1 MALAIVLILM
11 VVGSVAFHF
20 WSPWWF
26 TPLASNW
33 GAMDSTIM
41 ITFWVTGFVFI
52 AVNLFIAYCVI
63 KFRHSP
69 GRKAAYEPENN
80 KLESWLTGLT
90 SLGVF
95 AMLAPGL
102 MVYNEFVHVPE
113 DAVIFEALGQ
123 QWQWSYRLPGEDG
136 ALGKADNRNV
146 TFDNP
151 MGVDPEDP
159 WGQDDL
165 IITGAPGHILLDQ
178 PVKFNLRSKDVL
190 HDFYV
195 PQFRAKMDVV
205 PGLVSYFWLT
215 PTMVGTFEAMCAE
228 LCGVGHYNMRSHIVV
243 DTEADYKVW
252 LSQQRTFAETQGKPA
267 PGADPAAPAP
277 AEVSPAERGE
287 QLAQQ
292 RGCLACH
299 SIDGTR
305 GVGPSWKGMFG
316 RVETLADGSTVT
328 AADEYLRESITDP
341 AAKLVEGYPPVM
353 SAYPFSEDDLDALL
367 AYFISLTE

>member
-1 MALAIVLILM
+1 MALAIILILM
-11 VVGSVAFHF
+11 VIGSVIFHF

-33 GAMDSTIM
+33 GAMDATIM
-41 ITFWVTGFVFI
+41 MTFWVTGFVFVAI
-52 AVNLFIAYCVI
+52 NLFLAYCVI

-69 GRKAAYEPENN
+69 DRKAAYEPENT

-90 SLGVF
+90 ALGVF

-102 MVYNEFVHVPE
+102 VVYNQFVNVPR
-113 DAVIFEALGQ
+113 DAVIFEAVAQ
-123 QWQWSYRLPGEDG
+123 QWQWSFRLPGKDN

-151 MGVDPEDP
+151 LGVDPDDP

-165 IITGAPGHILLDQ
+165 IVLGAYPHIEVDQ
-178 PVKFNLRSKDVL
+178 PIKFNLRSKDVL
-190 HDFYV
+190 HDLYV

-215 PTMVGTFEAMCAE
+215 PTVTGTFEVLCAE
-228 LCGVGHYNMRSHIVV
+228 LCGVGHYNMRSKIVV
-243 DTEADYKVW
+243 DSSADYQKW
-252 LSQQRTFAETQGKPA
+252 LSTQQTFAETQGGAA
-267 PGADPAAPAP
+267 PGGA
-277 AEVSPAERGE
+277 SIERGV

-299 SIDGTR
+299 STDGSR

-316 RVETLADGSTVT
+316 RVETLADGSQIT

-341 AAKLVEGYPPVM
+341 DAKLVQGFPPVM
-353 SAYPFSEDDLDALL
+353 SAYPFSDDDLDALL

>member
-1 MALAIVLILM
+1 MALAIILVLM
-11 VVGSVAFHF
+11 VVGSVIFHF

-33 GAMDSTIM
+33 GAMDDTIM
-41 ITFWVTGFVFI
+41 ITFWVTGFVFV
-52 AVNLFIAYCVI
+52 AVNLFIAYCVV

-69 GRKAAYEPENN
+69 ERRAAYEPENA
-80 KLESWLTGLT
+80 KLEGWLTGLT
-90 SLGVF
+90 ALGVF

-102 MVYNEFVHVPE
+102 IVYNQFVQVPD
-113 DAVIFEALGQ
+113 DAVIFEAVAQ
-123 QWQWSYRLPGEDG
+123 QWQWSYRLPGKDG

-151 MGVDPEDP
+151 LGVDPDDP

-165 IITGAPGHILLDQ
+165 IVTGAPAHIELDQ
-178 PVKFNLRSKDVL
+178 PIKFNLRSKDVL

-215 PTMVGTFEAMCAE
+215 PTVAGTFEVMCAE

-243 DTEADYKVW
+243 DTPTDYRRW
-252 LSQQRTFAETQGKPA
+252 LSSQKTFAETQGGA
-267 PGADPAAPAP
+267 VPGGD
-277 AEVSPAERGE
+277 PAERGAE
-287 QLAQQ
+287 LAQQ

-299 SIDGTR
+299 SIDGTT
-305 GVGPSWKGMFG
+305 GVGPSWKGMYG
-316 RVETLADGSTVT
+316 RTETLADGSIIEAD
-328 AADEYLRESITDP
+328 AAYLSESIRDP
-341 AAKLVEGYPPVM
+341 SARMVQGFPPLM
-353 SAYPFSEDDLDALL
+353 SAYPFNDDDIDALI
-367 AYFISLTE
+367 AYFITLAE

>member
-1 MALAIVLILM
+1 M
-11 VVGSVAFHF
+11 VVGSVIFHF

-33 GAMDSTIM
+33 GAMDDTIM
-41 ITFWVTGFVFI
+41 ITFWVTGFIFVV
-52 AVNLFIAYCVI
+52 VNLFIAYCVV

-69 GRKAAYEPENN
+69 ERRAAYEPENA
-80 KLESWLTGLT
+80 KLEGWLTGLT

-102 MVYNEFVHVPE
+102 IVYNQFVHVPD
-113 DAVIFEALGQ
+113 DAVIFEAVGQ
-123 QWQWSYRLPGEDG
+123 QWQWSYRLPGKDG

-151 MGVDPEDP
+151 LGVDPDDP

-165 IITGAPGHILLDQ
+165 IVTGAPAHIELDQ
-178 PVKFNLRSKDVL
+178 PIKFNLRSKDVL

-215 PTMVGTFEAMCAE
+215 PTVAGTFEVMCAE

-243 DTEADYKVW
+243 DTPADYRRW
-252 LSQQRTFAETQGKPA
+252 LSSQKTFAETQGGAA
-267 PGADPAAPAP
+267 PGGD
-277 AEVSPAERGE
+277 PAERGAE
-287 QLAQQ
+287 LAQQ

-299 SIDGTR
+299 SIDGTA
-305 GVGPSWKGMFG
+305 GVGPSWKGMYG
-316 RVETLADGSTVT
+316 RTENLADGSTIEAD
-328 AADEYLRESITDP
+328 AAYLGESILDP
-341 AAKLVEGYPPVM
+341 SAKMVQGFPPLM
-353 SAYPFSEDDLDALL
+353 AAYPFNDDDIDALI
-367 AYFISLTE
+367 AYFITLAE

>member
-1 MALAIVLILM
+1 MALAIFLVLM
-11 VVGSVAFHF
+11 VVGSVIFHF

-26 TPLASNW
+26 TPIASNW
-33 GAMDSTIM
+33 QAMDDTIM

-52 AVNLFIAYCVI
+52 AVNLFIAYCIV
-63 KFRHSP
+63 KFRHTP
-69 GRKAAYEPENN
+69 DRKAAYEPENH

-102 MVYNEFVHVPE
+102 MVYNQFVQVPD

-123 QWQWSYRLPGEDG
+123 QWQWSYRLPGKDG

-151 MGVDPEDP
+151 MGVDPDDP

-178 PVKFNLRSKDVL
+178 PIKFNLRSKDVL

-195 PQFRAKMDVV
+195 PHFRAKMDVV

-215 PTMVGTFEAMCAE
+215 PTRTGTFEAMCAE

-243 DTEADYKVW
+243 DTEADYKIW
-252 LSQQRTFAETQGKPA
+252 LSKQRTFAETQGGEA
-267 PGADPAAPAP
+267 PGGDP
-277 AEVSPAERGE
+277 VERGAE
-287 QLAQQ
+287 LAQQ

-299 SIDGTR
+299 STDGTR

-316 RVETLADGSTVT
+316 RVETLADGSTIT
-328 AADEYLRESITDP
+328 AADAYLRESITDP
-341 AAKLVEGYPPVM
+341 GAKLVEGYPPVM
-353 SAYPFSEDDLDALL
+353 SAYPFSDDDLDALL

>member
-1 MALAIVLILM
+1 MALAIILILM
-11 VVGSVAFHF
+11 VVGSVIFHF

-33 GAMDSTIM
+33 GAMDDTIM
-41 ITFWVTGFVFI
+41 ITFWVTGFIFVV
-52 AVNLFIAYCVI
+52 VNLFIAYCII

-69 GRKAAYEPENN
+69 DRRAAYEPENA
-80 KLESWLTGLT
+80 KLEGWLTGLT

-102 MVYNEFVHVPE
+102 IVYNQFVQVPD
-113 DAVIFEALGQ
+113 DAVIFEAVGQ
-123 QWQWSYRLPGEDG
+123 QWQWSYRLPGKDG

-151 MGVDPEDP
+151 LGVDPDDP

-165 IITGAPGHILLDQ
+165 IVTGAPAHIELDQ
-178 PVKFNLRSKDVL
+178 PIKFNLRSRDVL

-205 PGLVSYFWLT
+205 PGLVSYFWMT
-215 PTMVGTFEAMCAE
+215 PTVVGTFEVMCAE
-228 LCGVGHYNMRSHIVV
+228 LCGLGHYNMRSHIVV
-243 DTEADYKVW
+243 DTPADYRKW
-252 LSQQRTFAETQGKPA
+252 LSTQKTFAETQGGTA
-267 PGADPAAPAP
+267 PGGD
-277 AEVSPAERGE
+277 PAERGAE
-287 QLAQQ
+287 LARQ

-305 GVGPSWKGMFG
+305 GVGPSWKGMYG
-316 RVETLADGSTVT
+316 RTETLADGSTIE
-328 AADEYLRESITDP
+328 AGDAYLGESIRDP
-341 AAKLVEGYPPVM
+341 NAKLVQGFPPVM
-353 SAYPFSEDDLDALL
+353 TAYPFNDDDMDALI
-367 AYFISLTE
+367 AYFITLAE